1 MCELLLTQVLLW
13 TRGVQLFSGVV
24 TRVVLPHQVVWT
36 LHLEA
41 VPMRAALYE
50 VVRFLKQNFDCLYL
64 YPIKY
69 NISTMVQVGNVAQ
82 KESKDDDTAAFIN
95 ASLEPNQ

>member
-1 MCELLLTQVLLW
+1 M
-13 TRGVQLFSGVV
+13 QLFSGVV

-50 VVRFLKQNFDCLYL
+50 VVRVVVCVEVLSLYYRVRFTRIIRVTVVRL
-64 YPIKY
+64 ARLRCGRAP
-69 NISTMVQVGNVAQ
+69 SCV
-82 KESKDDDTAAFIN
+82 F
-95 ASLEPNQ
+95 